1 MSMWNVLVGRLC
13 KNLIIITLTEK
24 LSSLTC
30 SFQLISKDIKTDLD
44 GIPHYIYYTE
54 IIIISIPQVHVLIK
68 KKFKFQISS

>member
-54 IIIISIPQVHVLIK
+54 IIIISIPQVLIK
-68 KKFKFQISS
+68 KNFKFQISS

>member
-1 MSMWNVLVGRLC
+1 MSMWNVLVERLC

-54 IIIISIPQVHVLIK
+54 IIIISIPQVLIK
-68 KKFKFQISS
+68 KKLKFQISS